1 MLSLCDLLEIP
12 PSQSAS
18 CTVWL
23 GVDKNEHDVSL
34 GCFCLTRGRL
44 LLLLVWL
51 ESGFS

>member
-23 GVDKNEHDVSL
+23 GVDKNEHDVSF
-34 GCFCLTRGRL
+34 GCFLPDARSSAAS
-44 LLLLVWL
+44 
-51 ESGFS
+51 SGLA